1 MSPDAELLQAAHAGD
16 ASSLGL
22 LLERYR
28 PRLLA
33 IALRMLGYGPQAE
46 DAVHDTY
53 LIALRKL
60 GTLAD
65 PQAFQAWLDTIVR
78 NVCRMY
84 RRKPEPL
91 SLDARPPG
99 TDPVANLD
107 HPEEA
112 IDRLALKDWLWKALQ
127 ELPESLRMTV
137 MLRHFGRFPSYEHI
151 SEILAVPVGT
161 VRSRLSDARKRL
173 SEGLLNGTREADPD
187 ERENRERWNQFYVGA
202 FERLYEGR
210 RDEFLSHY
218 RPDMEV
224 VSGRK
229 RFLGRGKLEA
239 EVDGDLDTVTL
250 MDPVRV
256 YTSGDLSVLDFQ
268 VLNPPENPTRCPEQM
283 AIVVCRTGA
292 LSHRIYL
299 HPGAR
304 ASHRTA

>member
-1 MSPDAELLQAAHAGD
+1 VSPDAELLQAAHAGD
-16 ASSLGL
+16 VPSFGL

-33 IALRMLGYGPQAE
+33 IALRMLGYGTQAE
-46 DAVHDTY
+46 DAVHDTF
-53 LIALRKL
+53 LIALRKI

-65 PQAFQAWLDTIVR
+65 PGAFQPWLDTIVR

-84 RRKPEPL
+84 LRRAQPL

-99 TDPVANLD
+99 TDPVAILED
-107 HPEEA
+107 PEEA
-112 IDRLALKDWLWKALQ
+112 IDRLAFKDWVWKALQ

-137 MLRHFGRFPSYEHI
+137 LLRHFGRFPSYEQI
-151 SEILAVPVGT
+151 SQLLAIPVGT

-173 SEGLLNGTREADPD
+173 SDALLGGSREADPD
-187 ERENRERWNQFYVGA
+187 ERVHRERWNDYYVHA

-224 VSGRK
+224 VAGRK
-229 RFLGRGKLEA
+229 RFLGRGKLET

-256 YTSGDLSVLDFQ
+256 YSSGDVSVLDFE
-268 VLNPPENPTRCPEQM
+268 VVNPPENPTRCPEQM
-283 AIVVCRTGA
+283 AIVVCRTEG
-292 LSHRIYL
+292 LSHRIYMY
-299 HPGAR
+299 PGAR
-304 ASHRTA
+304 KTPQTA